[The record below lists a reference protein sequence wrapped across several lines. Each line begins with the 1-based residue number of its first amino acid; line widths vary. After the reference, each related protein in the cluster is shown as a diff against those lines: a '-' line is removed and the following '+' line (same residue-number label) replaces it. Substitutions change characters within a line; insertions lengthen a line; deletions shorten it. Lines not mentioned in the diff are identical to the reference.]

1 VSLSEPE
8 PDGQPEVQ
16 RDGQREVD
24 PAVDPAVPTEPREEA
39 VIGTIT
45 GTLHRAPRYTNFMIL
60 GAILG
65 VLSALIL
72 TVIFPEN
79 AEFSRAQ
86 VFGFLLLAGVAGGV
100 ALGSLIALLLD
111 QMVGRR
117 STTVVADRLSRRES
131 RLDEAPGSASD
142 TSASD
147 TRTIN
152 NNEK

>member
-1 VSLSEPE
+1 MSLSEP
-8 PDGQPEVQ
+8 QPEPQ
-16 RDGQREVD
+16 PDEQPDERRAPRD
-24 PAVDPAVPTEPREEA
+24 EA
-39 VIGTIT
+39 VIGTVT

-72 TVIFPEN
+72 TVIYPEN
-79 AEFSRAQ
+79 TDFSRAQ

-100 ALGSLIALLLD
+100 ALGSVIALILD
-111 QMVGRR
+111 RVVGRR
-117 STTVVADRLSRRES
+117 SRTVVADRLGRSES
-131 RLDEAPGSASD
+131 RADQAPGSAPD

-152 NNEK
+152 NNEI

>member
-1 VSLSEPE
+1 VSLSEPQ
-8 PDGQPEVQ
+8 PDQQPDEQVGP
-16 RDGQREVD
+16 RD
-24 PAVDPAVPTEPREEA
+24 EA

-72 TVIFPEN
+72 TVIYPEN
-79 AEFSRAQ
+79 MDFSRAQ

-100 ALGSLIALLLD
+100 ALGSAIALILD
-111 QMVGRR
+111 KVAGRR
-117 STTVVADRLSRRES
+117 SSTVVADRLGR
-131 RLDEAPGSASD
+131 SASRVDEVPDGATDTAVTD
-142 TSASD
+142 TSVSD

>member
-1 VSLSEPE
+1 VSLSEPQ
-8 PDGQPEVQ
+8 PDHHPDEQV
-16 RDGQREVD
+16 
-24 PAVDPAVPTEPREEA
+24 EPREEA

-45 GTLHRAPRYTNFMIL
+45 GTLHRAPRYTNFMSL

-72 TVIFPEN
+72 TVIYPEN
-79 AEFSRAQ
+79 TDFSRAQ

-100 ALGSLIALLLD
+100 ALGSVVALILD
-111 QMVGRR
+111 KVVGRR
-117 STTVVADRLSRRES
+117 SSTVVADRLSRSES
-131 RLDEAPGSASD
+131 RVNEGPDRTTD
-142 TSASD
+142 TAATDSSASD